1 MVFYSMIVIC
11 EISSGSN
18 LFLVEVGEDRGRK
31 LTQEKRPK
39 VAPRNRMHKRTQGKN
54 RGGKFGVDKIDR
66 EIKQTIEREIQEKM
80 NGRKQ
85 KTMNKKLQVKKH
97 GNRGGLPKEGAGSK
111 KKRKGDTKKPKSS
124 QKRNRALQVPQ
135 STAGSTSSASAD
147 YATSLDPG
155 DCNLT
160 VLTGLT
166 VLTT

>member
-80 NGRKQ
+80 HGRKQ
-85 KTMNKKLQVKKH
+85 KTMNRKFPAKKH
-97 GNRGGLPKEGAGSK
+97 GKRGGLPKEGAGSK
-111 KKRKGDTKKPKSS
+111 KKIKGDTRKPKSS

>member
-1 MVFYSMIVIC
+1 MIFYLMMVNC
-11 EISSGSN
+11 EISSGSK
-18 LFLVEVGEDRGRK
+18 LFLVEVGEDHGKK

-80 NGRKQ
+80 HGRKQ

-135 STAGSTSSASAD
+135 PSAGSTSSASAD